1 MTEANVITE
10 TKRMF
15 INGEWVESESGKTL
29 KVVSPA
35 TGEQV
40 GIVSAGDERDARK
53 AIDAAAEA
61 FKAWSQLTARERSK
75 YLYKLYDLVRENRD
89 ELAGIISAEMGKP
102 IREAKGEVLGAADNF
117 MWYAEEAKRVYG
129 ETVPSSVPN
138 KRIMVTKH
146 PVGVVAA
153 ITPWNFPVNMVARK
167 IAPALAAG
175 CTVVLKPAESTPLSA
190 IRLFE
195 LIEQAGFP
203 KGVVNLVIGEPE
215 PIGKEFLENKK
226 VRKIAFTGSTRVGK
240 LLMEGAAKT
249 VKRVSLE
256 LGGHAPFIV
265 FEDADLDAAVNGLFE
280 SKFRN
285 SGQMCIC
292 TNRLYVHE
300 SVVEAFTNKLVA
312 RIKQVKVGDGRNKDT
327 EIGPLINEQGLN
339 KVLEHIE
346 DARAKGAIVACGGN
360 RLMDGEYAKGFY
372 CEPTVITGVTQDMR
386 IYREETFG
394 PVVPIITFTD
404 EAAVVEAANDTDYG
418 LAAYVYTQNNARC
431 FRMAEMLEYGIVG
444 INDGAPTQTQAP
456 FGGFKESGIGR
467 EGGHYAM
474 DEFLETKF
482 VSFGL

>member
-1 MTEANVITE
+1 MTDS
-10 TKRMF
+10 KKMY
-15 INGEWVESESGKTL
+15 INGEWVEAESEETYE
-29 KVVSPA
+29 VMNPA
-35 TGEQV
+35 TGELI
-40 GIVSAGDERDARK
+40 GTASFGDGRDAKK
-53 AIDAAAEA
+53 AIAAADAA
-61 FKAWSQLTARERSK
+61 FKGWSQLTARERSK
-75 YLYKLYDLVRENRD
+75 YLSNLAELVRNHRD

-102 IREAKGEVLGAADNF
+102 LREAKGEVLGAVDNF
-117 MWYAEEAKRVYG
+117 MWYAEEAKRIYG
-129 ETVPSSVPN
+129 ETVPSSLPN

-153 ITPWNFPVNMVARK
+153 ITPWNFPVNMVVRK

-175 CTVVLKPAESTPLSA
+175 CTIVLKPAESTPLSA

-203 KGVVNLVIGEPE
+203 KGTVNLVIGNPE
-215 PIGKEFLENKK
+215 SIGKEFIDNKK

-265 FEDADLDAAVNGLFE
+265 FEDANLDDAVVGLFE

-300 SVVEAFTNKLVA
+300 SVANEFTDKLVE
-312 RIKQVKVGDGRNKDT
+312 RLKKVKIGDGRNKDT
-327 EIGPLINEQGLN
+327 EIGPLVNENGLN
-339 KVLEHIE
+339 KVLEHIQ
-346 DARAKGAIVACGGN
+346 DAEEKGGKIIYGGK
-360 RLMDGEYAKGFY
+360 RLTDGEYSQGFY
-372 CEPTVITGVTQDMR
+372 CEPTVIAEATPEMK
-386 IYREETFG
+386 IYTEETFG
-394 PVVPIITFTD
+394 PVVPIITFKE
-404 EAAVVEAANDTDYG
+404 EAEVIELANDTQYG
-418 LAAYVYTQNNARC
+418 LAAYVYTQNNSRC
-431 FRMAEMLEYGIVG
+431 FRMSEVLEYGIIG

-467 EGGHYAM
+467 EGGRYAVE
-474 DEFLETKF
+474 EFLETKF
-482 VSFGL
+482 VSIGI

>member
-1 MTEANVITE
+1 MTDS
-10 TKRMF
+10 KKMY
-15 INGEWVESESGKTL
+15 INGEWIEAESGETQE
-29 KVVSPA
+29 VINPA
-35 TGEQV
+35 TGESV
-40 GIVSAGDERDARK
+40 GSVSFGDSRDAAK
-53 AIDAAAEA
+53 AIAAADAA
-61 FKAWSQLTARERSK
+61 FKSWAQATARERSK
-75 YLYKLYDLVRENRD
+75 YLNNLYELVRTHRD
-89 ELAGIISAEMGKP
+89 ELAGIICAEMGKP
-102 IREAKGEVLGAADNF
+102 LREAKGEVLGAADNF

-129 ETVPSSVPN
+129 ETVPSTIPN

-175 CTVVLKPAESTPLSA
+175 CTVVLKPAEGTPLSA

-203 KGVVNLVIGEPE
+203 KGVVNLVIGNPE
-215 PIGKEFLENKK
+215 SIGKEFTDNKK

-265 FEDADLDAAVNGLFE
+265 FDDADLDAAVTGLFE
-280 SKFRN
+280 SKFFN

-300 SVVEAFTNKLVA
+300 SVVEEFTNKLVERLTKA
-312 RIKQVKVGDGRNKDT
+312 KVGDGRNMDT
-327 EIGPLINEQGLN
+327 EIGPLVNENGLN
-339 KVLEHIE
+339 KVLDHID
-346 DARAKGAIVACGGN
+346 DARERGGNIVYGGN
-360 RLMDGEYAKGFY
+360 RLTDGEYSKGFY
-372 CEPTVITGVTQDMR
+372 CEPTVITDVTPDMK
-386 IYREETFG
+386 IYTEETFG
-394 PVVPIITFTD
+394 PVVPILTFKE
-404 EAAVVEAANDTDYG
+404 EAEVVELANDTDYG
-418 LAAYVYTQNNARC
+418 LAAYVYTQNNSRC
-431 FRMAEMLEYGIVG
+431 FRMSEALEYGIVG
-444 INDGAPTQTQAP
+444 INDGSPTQTQAP

-467 EGGHYAM
+467 EGGRYALE
-474 DEFLETKF
+474 EFLEIKF

>member
-1 MTEANVITE
+1 MAEANVMTE

-15 INGEWVESESGKTL
+15 INGEWVEAASGEKL
-29 KVVSPA
+29 KVTSPA
-35 TGEQV
+35 TGEVV
-40 GIVSAGDERDARK
+40 GVVSAGDGRDAAK

-61 FKAWSQLTARERSK
+61 FKSWSQLTARERSK
-75 YLYKLYDLVRENRD
+75 YLYQLYDLVRVHRD
-89 ELAGIISAEMGKP
+89 ELAEIVSAEMGKP

-138 KRIMVTKH
+138 KRIMVMKQ

-203 KGVVNLVIGEPE
+203 KGVVNLVIGNPE
-215 PIGKEFLENKK
+215 AIGKEFLENKK

-265 FEDADLDAAVNGLFE
+265 FEDADLDAAVKGLFE

-300 SVVEAFTNKLVA
+300 SVVEEFTNKLVE
-312 RIKQVKVGDGRNKDT
+312 RMKKVKVGDGRNKDT
-327 EIGPLINEQGLN
+327 EVGPLINEQALL
-339 KVLEHIE
+339 KVLDHIE
-346 DARAKGAIVACGGN
+346 DAKDKGGQIAYGGN
-360 RLMDGEYAKGFY
+360 RLLEGEYAQGFY
-372 CEPTVITGVTQDMR
+372 CEPTVLTNVTEDMKV
-386 IYREETFG
+386 YYEETFG
-394 PVVPIITFTD
+394 PVVPIIPFTD
-404 EAAVVEAANDTDYG
+404 EAAVIEAANNTDYG

-431 FRMAEMLEYGIVG
+431 FRMAEALEYGIVG

-482 VSFGL
+482 VSFSL